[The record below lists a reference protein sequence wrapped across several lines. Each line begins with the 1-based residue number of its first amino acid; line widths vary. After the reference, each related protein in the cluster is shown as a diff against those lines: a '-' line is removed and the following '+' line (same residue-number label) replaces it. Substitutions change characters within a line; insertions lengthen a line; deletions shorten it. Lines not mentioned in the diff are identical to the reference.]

1 MASASAES
9 VSIKIDASAEGC
21 SGMFWRVAPEMGKT
35 SSDPSWP
42 RNGAVHKGKWET
54 HNGEKWVKFDNG
66 FYLPE
71 KQKGFV
77 ILTEV
82 K

>member
-1 MASASAES
+1 MAANP
-9 VSIKIDASAEGC
+9 VKIKIDASAEGC
-21 SGMFWRVAPEMGKT
+21 SGMYWRTKPAMDAT

-42 RNGAVHKGKWET
+42 RNGAIHEGIWSV
-54 HNGEKWVKFDNG
+54 HNGEKWVCFTNG
-66 FYLPE
+66 FWLPE
-71 KQKGFV
+71 KQKGFT